1 MIGVIADPSEEE
13 VVREFFEL
21 FKTPWEFYRA
31 DRSYTVLLAAGD
43 VEFNLSAKL
52 VVVYGGRQTKFDE
65 KRAVAIRQQSAEPS
79 VRSFDRRPLPLYGE
93 SVTFDERGLPLVQ
106 DPVSGEC
113 VAFLELAEGR
123 AVARIGYDLFQ
134 EVRALL
140 TTGQPIV
147 NAAEP
152 ALELHIALLRDVI
165 TRAGVPLV
173 EIPAV
178 PDGFQFIACLTH
190 DVDHPTVRAHKWD
203 HTVWGFIYR
212 ATFGSL
218 QRLVRGEIPFSSL
231 LASWLAV
238 AKLPFVYMGLASDFW
253 GQFGDCYLNAE
264 GDLPS
269 TFFVIPRK
277 NDPGKVAGGLAP
289 AFRASKYAARD
300 IAGTLQKLIRHG
312 REVGLHGIDAWLDS
326 ADGATELAEVASL
339 TGTREIGVRMHWLY
353 FSPQSPAVLEKAGA
367 AYDSTI
373 GYNETV
379 GYRAGTTQ
387 AFRPIGAARLLELPL
402 HVMDTSLFYPG
413 HLGLSPKEALTV
425 LLPLVDNASRHGGVL
440 TINWHDRS
448 LAPERLWDSSYR
460 DLIDLMKSRGAWFA
474 TAGQAVTWFRKRRSV
489 VFETEQVQLGAVR
502 AKIGVPSAE
511 KIPGLRL
518 RTYKADSAA
527 AKTATGPWCGYS
539 DAGLDEPVELG
550 VS

>member
-31 DRSYTVLLAAGD
+31 DRSYAVLLAAGD
-43 VEFNLSAKL
+43 AEFNLSAKL
-52 VVVYGGRQTKFDE
+52 AVVYGGRQTKFDE
-65 KRAVAIRQQSAEPS
+65 KRAVAIRQQSDEPS

-93 SVTFDERGLPLVQ
+93 SVTFDERGLSLVQ

-123 AVARIGYDLFQ
+123 AVARVGYDLFQ

-326 ADGATELAEVASL
+326 AVGATELAEVAGL
-339 TGTREIGVRMHWLY
+339 TGTR
-353 FSPQSPAVLEKAGA
+353 
-367 AYDSTI
+367 
-373 GYNETV
+373 
-379 GYRAGTTQ
+379 
-387 AFRPIGAARLLELPL
+387 
-402 HVMDTSLFYPG
+402 
-413 HLGLSPKEALTV
+413 
-425 LLPLVDNASRHGGVL
+425 
-440 TINWHDRS
+440 
-448 LAPERLWDSSYR
+448 
-460 DLIDLMKSRGAWFA
+460 
-474 TAGQAVTWFRKRRSV
+474 
-489 VFETEQVQLGAVR
+489 
-502 AKIGVPSAE
+502 
-511 KIPGLRL
+511 
-518 RTYKADSAA
+518 
-527 AKTATGPWCGYS
+527 
-539 DAGLDEPVELG
+539 
-550 VS
+550 